1 MDKTTADA
9 AALERARW
17 QDDADAP
24 DMPDEPVE
32 TPAAWYA
39 VFIFSLALM
48 MNFVDRGVINLLVEP
63 IKQDL
68 AVSDTQISLLVGFAF
83 VLFQIFVGLPL
94 ARLVDTRSRRVILG
108 LSIAGWSGMTAVC
121 GLCQTYGQLF
131 LARIGSGIGE
141 AANGPATFSM
151 LSDLFPKHRLPR
163 AIAVMQLGYATGQGF
178 SLLLG
183 GLAFAWLSMYAP
195 FDAGIFGELKAWQMT
210 FILIGVPGLILAL
223 LMTTVKEPK
232 RHGQIKSATRTAPRA
247 LPVREVAR
255 FLHSN
260 GRTYYPLFI
269 GMGLKTVLSFGYITW
284 IPAFYIRTFDWT
296 PRMVGLVQGAIML
309 VVVPIALFTGSFLAE
324 YWAKKGR
331 DDANMR
337 VVLLATWAAVPFSV
351 LYPLMPT
358 DWMAVIMVAFFYF
371 FAMMVP
377 GSQNAAMQ
385 VVSPNQMRGQV
396 MALYLFVFNIIGFG
410 MGPTVVALFTDY
422 IFGDP
427 SDLKYAMALAASII
441 GPIAGLLFWYGLKPY
456 ARSVAKARE
465 WS

>member
-1 MDKTTADA
+1 MTETTGDA
-9 AALERARW
+9 RAPGHSAA
-17 QDDADAP
+17 
-24 DMPDEPVE
+24 PDEPVE
-32 TPAAWYA
+32 TPRAWYA

-48 MNFVDRGVINLLVEP
+48 MNFVDRGIINLLVEP

-68 AVSDTQISLLVGFAF
+68 QVSDTEISLLVGFAF

-94 ARLVDTRSRRVILG
+94 ARLVDTKSRRLILG

-121 GLCQTYGQLF
+121 GLTQTYWQLF

-163 AIAVMQLGYATGQGF
+163 AIAVMQLGFASGQGL

-183 GLAFAWLSMYAP
+183 GVLFAWLSMYAP
-195 FDAGIFGELKAWQMT
+195 YQAGIFGELKAWQMT
-210 FILIGVPGLILAL
+210 FIVIGLPGLLIAL
-223 LMTTVKEPK
+223 LMATVREPK
-232 RHGQIKSATRTAPRA
+232 RHGQIKSAAGASEA

-255 FLHSN
+255 FLHAN

-269 GMGLKTVLSFGYITW
+269 GMGLKTVLSFGYGTW
-284 IPAFYIRTFDWT
+284 IPAFYIRTFDWSLAK
-296 PRMVGLVQGAIML
+296 VGWVQGGIML
-309 VVVPIALFTGSFLAE
+309 LVWPVALFCGSFLAE
-324 YWAKKGR
+324 HWAKKGR

-337 VVLLATWAAVPFSV
+337 VVLFATWAAVPFSI
-351 LYPLMPT
+351 LYPLMPV
-358 DWMAVIMVAFFYF
+358 DWLAAVMVGVFYF

-377 GSQNAAMQ
+377 GPQNAAMQ

-410 MGPTVVALFTDY
+410 LGPTVVALFTDVV
-422 IFGDP
+422 FGDP
-427 SDLKYAMALAASII
+427 ADLKYAMALAASII

-456 ARSVAKARE
+456 ARSVARARE